1 MKIEKLFS
9 NLSNNKELIFYL
21 FEHKDKAI
29 SYDEIQHL
37 ISYEKLE
44 VLENFEI
51 IEKSDN
57 KIFLDGRVIEFLE
70 NYLSIDENIE
80 VSIISEKIDTLKHK
94 IEILLEYKNK
104 QNELISQ
111 IRRELKKCDFILLQN
126 LFKLRIHIDRVYKSI
141 DQYSLKIK
149 ELKFYESKLKDLSFA
164 LIAFEKFLKLFE
176 SKLTL
181 FYNNELNEVI
191 KLVKQNIYEINKSL
205 IPLTQDVCEYINKAI
220 SKNIFIEKI
229 TKLKELKDSYLLKEQ
244 TNILQKIEKFEPIQ
258 STISI
263 KTRLNKDI
271 IQDESFKQLLLKSKQ
286 DTKLKIKQASKIQQ
300 YNSKEI
306 QNFLDINSLH
316 RAFKFSS
323 QNLIEF
329 LLQDSK
335 LKNKSFEDI
344 EMIYCK
350 LILLYEIE
358 YKIYDQFVDINGT
371 KFKKVYYG
379 K

>member
-21 FEHKDKAI
+21 FEHKDKAV